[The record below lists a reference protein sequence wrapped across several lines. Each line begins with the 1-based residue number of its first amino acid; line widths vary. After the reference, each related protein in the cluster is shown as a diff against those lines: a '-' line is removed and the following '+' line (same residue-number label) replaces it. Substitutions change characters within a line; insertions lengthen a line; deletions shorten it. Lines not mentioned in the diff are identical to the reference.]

1 MSMADTVERR
11 LSALEARFVDLD
23 ATMTQLRAEM
33 AEQTA
38 SNRELKARLT
48 ELAGIAAA
56 QAMSID
62 EKLEEILTRLPPK
75 A

>member
-1 MSMADTVERR
+1 MADTVERR

-48 ELAGIAAA
+48 ELAGIAVA

>member
-38 SNRELKARLT
+38 HRELRARLT

-56 QAMSID
+56 QAMSN
-62 EKLEEILTRLPPK
+62 R
-75 A
+75 

>member
-48 ELAGIAAA
+48 ELAGIAVA